1 MFNRPTLTNLI
12 SQANQSQ
19 AIMDTS
25 LLSAGDFNQLR
36 AFLAVAG
43 LLNFSRAAE
52 SLGVSSS
59 AVSQM
64 IRALE
69 ERVGVSLFNRTTRSV
84 FLTEAGA
91 ALFERVKPAVE
102 ELAEALGETR
112 DRRAHPAGIVRVHC
126 FRAAADQYLTPIL
139 RAFSD
144 AYPEVILDVTLDDT
158 VVNIVAEGFDAAI
171 RIGEVIDQD
180 LIAVKL
186 GPDLRQTAVA
196 SPDYLARHGTPAHP
210 RDLLAHR
217 CIGWRWPGQKTPHKW
232 EFKENGKWFEVAV
245 DGPLIS
251 NLKDFGVQ
259 AAVDGVGIAFASRQM
274 IDSHIA
280 EGRLIALLE
289 AWSAPFPGY
298 YLCYPAQRQMA
309 PPLRA
314 LIDTIRGGSRKTG
327 SESDAF

>member
-1 MFNRPTLTNLI
+1 MK
-12 SQANQSQ
+12 S
-19 AIMDTS
+19 S

-36 AFLAVAG
+36 AFVAVAG
-43 LLNFSRAAE
+43 SLNFSRAAE

-59 AVSQM
+59 ALSQM
-64 IRALE
+64 VRALE

-84 FLTEAGA
+84 SLTEAGA
-91 ALFERVKPAVE
+91 KLFERVQPAVE
-102 ELAEALGETR
+102 ELAGALGETR
-112 DRRAHPAGIVRVHC
+112 AHPAGTVRMHC
-126 FRAAADQYLTPIL
+126 FRAAADLYLTPIL

-144 AYPEVILDVTLDDT
+144 AYPQVVLDVTLDDA
-158 VVNIVAEGFDAAI
+158 VVNIVAEGYDVAI
-171 RIGEVIDQD
+171 RLGEVIDKD

-217 CIGWRWPGQKTPHKW
+217 CIGWRWPGQKTPYKW
-232 EFKENGKWFEVAV
+232 EFMENGKWFEVAI

-251 NLKDFGVQ
+251 NMKDFGVQ
-259 AAVDGVGIAFASRQM
+259 AAVDGVGVAFASQQL
-274 IDSHIA
+274 IAPHIA
-280 EGRLIALLE
+280 EGRLVALLE
-289 AWSAPFPGY
+289 TWSAPFPGY

-314 LIDTIRGGSRKTG
+314 VIDTIRGGRRERNGVETAAAIGAAMAALAPASLG
-327 SESDAF
+327 